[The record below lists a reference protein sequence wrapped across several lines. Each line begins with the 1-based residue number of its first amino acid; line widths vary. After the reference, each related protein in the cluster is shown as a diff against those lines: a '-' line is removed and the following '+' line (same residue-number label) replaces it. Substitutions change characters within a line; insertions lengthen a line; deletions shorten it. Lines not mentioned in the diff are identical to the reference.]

1 MQTKIYLTPADRGRA
16 LSWEEFERADTEEGF
31 RYEMIEGKVFVSPV
45 PDMSH
50 EDLKEWL
57 GAALRAYAQERPDI
71 LRRVSGGSRVFLEE
85 RSDGVTAP
93 EPDIACYS
101 EYPIDLPKRE
111 RNWRNVSPILVV
123 EILSEDNQD
132 KDLERNCRLYLEVA
146 SIREYWI
153 LDPLEDADRPSLIVY
168 RRRGKRWAARRLIL
182 PGGTYTTPMLP
193 GFSLVVDPWATPR
206 EGADA

>member
-1 MQTKIYLTPADRGRA
+1 MRTKVYLTPADHGRPMP
-16 LSWEEFERADTEEGF
+16 WDEFDRADSQEGY
-31 RYEMIEGKVFVSPV
+31 RYEMIEGKVFVSPA
-45 PDMSH
+45 PDMPH

-57 GAALRAYAQERPDI
+57 EASFRAYARERSDVLCRI
-71 LRRVSGGSRVFLEE
+71 AGAARVFLAEE
-85 RSDGVTAP
+85 GQGITAP

-101 EYPIDLPKRE
+101 EYPNDRPLKE
-111 RNWRNVSPILVV
+111 RNWRAASPLFVV

-168 RRRGKRWAARRLIL
+168 RRRGRRWATRRVIP

-193 GFSLVVDPWATPR
+193 GFSLVVDPWAAPPD
-206 EGADA
+206 GAGE

>member
-1 MQTKIYLTPADRGRA
+1 MQTRLYLTHEDHGRA
-16 LSWEEFERADTEEGF
+16 LSWDEFASADAQEGY
-31 RYEMIEGKVFVSPV
+31 RYEMIEGKIFVSPA
-45 PDMSH
+45 PNMPH

-101 EYPIDLPKRE
+101 EYPTDLPKRE
-111 RNWRNVSPILVV
+111 RNWRNVTPFLVV

-132 KDLERNCRLYLEVA
+132 KDLERNRRLYFEVE
-146 SIREYWI
+146 SIQEYWI
-153 LDPLEDADRPSLIVY
+153 VDPLEDADRPALIVY
-168 RRRGKRWAARRLIL
+168 RRRGTRWAPRRVV
-182 PGGTYTTPMLP
+182 PSGGTYTTPMLP
-193 GFSLVVDPWATPR
+193 GFSLVLDST
-206 EGADA
+206 GT